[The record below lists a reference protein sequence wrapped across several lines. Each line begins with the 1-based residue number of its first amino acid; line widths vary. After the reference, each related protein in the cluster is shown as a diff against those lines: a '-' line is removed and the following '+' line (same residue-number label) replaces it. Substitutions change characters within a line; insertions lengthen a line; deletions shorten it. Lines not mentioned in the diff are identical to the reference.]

1 MTIQE
6 DEKFKALAHG
16 LVLGCAIPII
26 AYNVPLALQKK
37 KRNIINLVA
46 YAAFL
51 GFELYSIFGHV
62 EECRKPCADETQGG
76 R

>member
-26 AYNVPLALQKK
+26 VYQIPLAVQKQ
-37 KRNIINLVA
+37 KRNIFNLAFYGVFVA
-46 YAAFL
+46 
-51 GFELYSIFGHV
+51 FELYNIFGHV
-62 EECRKPCADETQGG
+62 DECRKPCAEKEP
-76 R
+76 